1 MFRKLL
7 VSVLFAAV
15 PFVATCAP
23 LSFELKDT
31 AGTTHSLESHR
42 GKWVLL
48 NLWATWCAPCVSEM
62 PELESLSKAH
72 SNLVVIG
79 LAVDGRNSERIKQ
92 FAEKLH
98 VSYPIVAGD
107 TEMTKQF
114 KPRGYPTSLPFDG
127 SGNLVFVKP
136 GAITQAEVESV
147 LVR

>member
-7 VSVLFAAV
+7 ISALLATV

-23 LSFELKDT
+23 LSIELKDT

-48 NLWATWCAPCVSEM
+48 NLWATWCAPCVAEM
-62 PELESLSKAH
+62 PELEALSKAH
-72 SNLVVIG
+72 SDLVVIG
-79 LAVDGRNSERIKQ
+79 LAVDGRNSERVRQ

-107 TEMTKQF
+107 ADMTKQF
-114 KPRGYPTSLPFDG
+114 KPRGYPTSLLFDR
-127 SGNLVFVKP
+127 SGNLVFVKQ

>member
-1 MFRKLL
+1 MFKKLL
-7 VSVLFAAV
+7 ISVLLATL

-31 AGTTHSLESHR
+31 VGTTHSLESHR

-48 NLWATWCAPCVSEM
+48 NLWATWCAPCVAEM

-79 LAVDGRNSERIKQ
+79 LAVDGRNAERVRQ
-92 FAEKLH
+92 FTEKRH

-107 TEMTKQF
+107 VDMAKQF
-114 KPRGYPTSLPFDG
+114 KPRGYPTSLLFDG
-127 SGNLVFVKP
+127 SGNLVFVKQ

-147 LVR
+147 LIQ

>member
-1 MFRKLL
+1 MFKKLL
-7 VSVLFAAV
+7 VSVLLAAV

-72 SNLVVIG
+72 SDLVVIG
-79 LAVDGRNSERIKQ
+79 LAVDGRNSERIRQ

-107 TEMTKQF
+107 TDMTKQF
-114 KPRGYPTSLPFDG
+114 KPRGYPTSLLFDG
-127 SGNLVFVKP
+127 SGNLVFVKQ
-136 GAITQAEVESV
+136 GAITQAEVE
-147 LVR
+147 LAILR